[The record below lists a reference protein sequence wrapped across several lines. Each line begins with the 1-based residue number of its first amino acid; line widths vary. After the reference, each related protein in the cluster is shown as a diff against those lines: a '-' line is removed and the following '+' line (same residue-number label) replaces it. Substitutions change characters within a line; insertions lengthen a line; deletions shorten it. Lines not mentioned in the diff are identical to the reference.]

1 MQSIAPARKTP
12 GREGHATYLARHGE
26 TEWSLSGQHT
36 GTTDIPLTD
45 NGRRHAEA
53 LGARLRGR
61 EFVAVFA
68 SPLGRALETCRLAGF
83 EDRLV
88 ERPELVEW
96 DYGEYEGMTTAEI
109 RETVPDWTVWTHDT
123 PGGERP
129 ADVGARCDALIEELL
144 GLDGDVVL
152 FAHGHILRVMGARWI
167 DLPPEHGA
175 RLALSTGTLSILGWE
190 RDNRALELWNDGSHV
205 S

>member
-1 MQSIAPARKTP
+1 MAAHEI
-12 GREGHATYLARHGE
+12 YLARHGE

-53 LGARLRGR
+53 LGARLRGH
-61 EFVAVFA
+61 EFAAVFA

-83 EDRLV
+83 ADRCV

-96 DYGEYEGMTTAEI
+96 NYGEYEGVTTAEI
-109 RETVPDWTVWTHDT
+109 RKTVPGWTVWTHDT
-123 PGGERP
+123 PGGET
-129 ADVGARCDALIEELL
+129 AAEVGARCDALIEELL
-144 GLDGDVVL
+144 QLDGDVVL
-152 FAHGHILRVMGARWI
+152 FAHGHILRVFGARWI
-167 DLPPEHGA
+167 DLPPQQGA

-190 RDNRALELWNDGSHV
+190 RDNRVLQLWNDGSHV
-205 S
+205 AGAGAAGA